1 MKFRLLNGLMIID
14 LLTLV
19 LILSIVLIPYSV
31 IRIILGLPFL
41 LFFPGYVLVAALF
54 VRREEMD
61 GIERIALSAGMSV
74 AVTALIGFGL
84 NYTSWGIRLLPVL
97 YSVAAFIV
105 IMSVVAMVRQTRQNP
120 PFHWI
125 TEYTLPNI
133 GWEGNRFNKTLTI
146 ILVASILIT
155 AGVLIYT
162 VAHPRVG
169 ERFTEFYILGLSGKA
184 SNYPTE
190 FTMNGSRANSV
201 RYGENQIVLS
211 EYGKVK
217 LGIVNDEQQNTTYSL
232 KIQIDGQPVKIY
244 FSDGT
249 YVEDVDSISL
259 QKGDKWE
266 EEIGFAPI
274 HPGAN
279 QKVEFLLFKD
289 GDSEVYQ
296 SLHLWIN
303 VTRE

>member
-1 MKFRLLNGLMIID
+1 MIID